1 MLSGPTGPAA
11 SADVPGWEGP
21 TTRLRLLGIRLAALR
36 KGSGLS
42 LEEAGARVGISKA
55 TLSRYER
62 AKTKVR
68 WPLVDQLCRVYEAS
82 DDERLELVDLAK
94 SSQDRGG
101 WWMDFGGDLP
111 EHMRLLL
118 ALEDEATHI
127 RQLAGGVIPGLLQTM
142 DYAKSI
148 KATPDRSLPEADL
161 GDRLGLRMRRQE
173 ILDREMPPRYDVFLD
188 EAVLRRTVGG
198 HEVMAA
204 QMSQLLQRGSQD
216 AITIQVLPFEGGA
229 YSAGLGAYV
238 IYGGFGG
245 PDPALDVVFLEH
257 QTGGVFLENAE
268 AVEEYAGGHTYLR
281 REALDPSASAALI
294 ADARDRF
301 LQLAS
306 K

>member
-1 MLSGPTGPAA
+1 MLTPTGPAA

-36 KGSGLS
+36 KRSGLS
-42 LEEAGARVGISKA
+42 GEDAGARVGISKA

-82 DDERLELVDLAK
+82 DEERLELVDLAK
-94 SSQDRGG
+94 NSQETGG

-148 KATPDRSLPEADL
+148 KTTPGWSLPEEDL
-161 GDRLGLRMRRQE
+161 GDRLGLRMRRQQ
-173 ILDREMPPRYDVFLD
+173 ILDRDVPPRYDVFLD
-188 EAVLRRTVGG
+188 EAVLRRNVGG
-198 HEVMAA
+198 PEVMAA
-204 QMSQLLQRGSQD
+204 QMSQLLKRGGQD

-229 YSAGLGAYV
+229 YSAGLGSHV

-245 PDPALDVVFLEH
+245 PALDVVFLEH
-257 QTGGVFLENAE
+257 QTGGVFLEHTE
-268 AVEEYAGGHTYLR
+268 ALEEYAGGHAYLR
-281 REALDPSASAALI
+281 QEALDPSASATLI
-294 ADARDRF
+294 AEARDRF
-301 LQLAS
+301 LHLAN

>member
-1 MLSGPTGPAA
+1 MLTGPTGPAA
-11 SADVPGWEGP
+11 SAGALGWEGP

-36 KGSGLS
+36 KRSGLS
-42 LEEAGARVGISKA
+42 LEEAGSRVGISKA
-55 TLSRYER
+55 TMSRYER

-68 WPLVDQLCRVYEAS
+68 WLLVDQLCRVYEAT
-82 DDERLELVDLAK
+82 DEERLALVDLAK
-94 SSQDRGG
+94 NSQYTDG

-118 ALEDEATHI
+118 ALENEASHI

-148 KATPDRSLPEADL
+148 KATPGWSLPEADL

-173 ILDREMPPRYDVFLD
+173 ILDRELPPRYDVFLD
-188 EAVLRRTVGG
+188 EAVLRRNVGG
-198 HEVMAA
+198 PEVMAA
-204 QMSQLLQRGSQD
+204 QMAQLLERGASD
-216 AITIQVLPFEGGA
+216 AITIQVLPLEGGA
-229 YSAGLGAYV
+229 YSAGLGSHV

-257 QTGGVFLENAE
+257 QTGGVFLEDAG
-268 AVEEYAGGHTYLR
+268 ALEEYAGGYAYLR
-281 REALDPSASAALI
+281 QEALDPSASAALI
-294 ADARDRF
+294 ANARDSF